1 MSVQLQGGV
10 KGLDYLEMY
19 LVGWK
24 IYRIF
29 KTEFLI
35 LESTELEL
43 RPSKGALAEC
53 KITVGSNNK
62 N

>member
-1 MSVQLQGGV
+1 L
-10 KGLDYLEMY
+10 K
-19 LVGWK
+19 
-24 IYRIF
+24 
-29 KTEFLI
+29 FLI

-53 KITVGSNNK
+53 RITVGSNNK